1 MIEIGKNNVLKVL
14 RHKSVGVF
22 LGDNEGNDVLLPN
35 KYVPEDIEV
44 DDEIDVFIY
53 KDSEDRIV
61 ATTLEPK
68 IKLNEFACL
77 QVKEVNKFGAF
88 LDWGLE
94 KDLLLPFSEQN
105 TRMQKDEL
113 IVVYLFL
120 DEKTGRLAAS
130 TRIKK
135 YCDNEKIT
143 VEINEKVELL
153 VFEKTELGVNVIINS
168 LHIGLIYHNEIFQKI
183 EIGEKLQGFVKNIRE
198 DNKIDVSIQKQG
210 YENIEPNAKKIL
222 LELENNKGFL
232 ALNDKSDPTQIK
244 SILEMSKKTF
254 KRSIGSLYKQKIIRI
269 EKDGIYLL

>member
-14 RHKSVGVF
+14 RHKSVGVY

-35 KYVPEDIEV
+35 KYVPENIEV

-130 TRIKK
+130 TKIKK

-143 VEINEKVELL
+143 VEINEKIELL
-153 VFEKTELGVNVIINS
+153 VFEKTDLGVNVIINS
-168 LHIGLIYHNEIFQKI
+168 LHIGLIYHNEIFKKI
-183 EIGEKLQGFVKNIRE
+183 KVGEKLQGFVKNIRE

-232 ALNDKSDPTQIK
+232 ALNDKSDPIQIK
-244 SILEMSKKTF
+244 SVLEMSKKTF
-254 KRSIGSLYKQKIIRI
+254 KKSIGSLYKQKIIRI

>member
-1 MIEIGKNNVLKVL
+1 MIEIGKNNVLRVL

-35 KYVPEDIEV
+35 KYVPENIEV

-130 TRIKK
+130 TKIKK

-143 VEINEKVELL
+143 VIVNEKVELL

-168 LHIGLIYHNEIFQKI
+168 LHIGLIYHNEIFQKL
-183 EIGEKLQGFVKNIRE
+183 K
-198 DNKIDVSIQKQG
+198 
-210 YENIEPNAKKIL
+210 
-222 LELENNKGFL
+222 
-232 ALNDKSDPTQIK
+232 
-244 SILEMSKKTF
+244 
-254 KRSIGSLYKQKIIRI
+254 
-269 EKDGIYLL
+269 

>member
-1 MIEIGKNNVLKVL
+1 MIENGKNNVLKVL

-35 KYVPEDIEV
+35 KYVPENIEV

-130 TRIKK
+130 TKIKK

-143 VEINEKVELL
+143 VIVNEKVELL

-168 LHIGLIYHNEIFQKI
+168 SHIGLIYHNEIFQKI
-183 EIGEKLQGFVKNIRE
+183 EIGEKLQGFIKNIRE

-232 ALNDKSDPTQIK
+232 ALTDKSNPAHIK
-244 SILEMSKKTF
+244 SVFEMSKKTF
-254 KRSIGSLYKQKIIRI
+254 KKSIGSLYKQKIIRI